1 MSRWNKKIF
10 IKKLAIEVN
19 PILDTLKKD
28 QICIKQNLKKGG
40 SIFIPNNKYTNEFK
54 KKVIDEYVSGNE
66 SFYSLERKYN
76 ISNSS
81 IKNWYY
87 NFYKKG
93 IDLATIKENRGRK
106 KEENID
112 YKERYEILKKYQAFL
127 KAQRERK

>member
-1 MSRWNKKIF
+1 MS
-10 IKKLAIEVN
+10 
-19 PILDTLKKD
+19 
-28 QICIKQNLKKGG
+28 
-40 SIFIPNNKYTNEFK
+40 NNKYTNEFK
-54 KKVIDEYVSGNE
+54 KKVVDEYVSGNE

-93 IDLATIKENRGRK
+93 IDLATIKDNRGRK

-127 KAQRERK
+127 KAQREKK

>member
-1 MSRWNKKIF
+1 MS
-10 IKKLAIEVN
+10 
-19 PILDTLKKD
+19 
-28 QICIKQNLKKGG
+28 
-40 SIFIPNNKYTNEFK
+40 NNKYTNEFK
-54 KKVIDEYVSGNE
+54 KQIIDEYNSGRE
-66 SFYSLERKYN
+66 SFYSLKRKYG
-76 ISNSS
+76 IPHSS

-93 IDLATIKENRGRK
+93 INILELKENRGRK